1 MEASLHYT
9 KIKEQS
15 DCFLPSSRWQRV
27 LGKKTFFSLVH
38 DLKKLRWTCEVMF
51 YALDILCLCFHF
63 WLALSNLSFFFC
75 WVLLEWVYV
84 QSVSLCSV
92 GHVKP
97 SAKNVQTN
105 KENKLSNSELKV
117 KLSKILFFLGA
128 AWVSPGQFVH
138 QSAKRKW
145 KETLRPFFTDLQQ
158 TN

>member
-1 MEASLHYT
+1 MSVF
-9 KIKEQS
+9 S
-15 DCFLPSSRWQRV
+15 FLTSSQQFV
-27 LGKKTFFSLVH
+27 
-38 DLKKLRWTCEVMF
+38 
-51 YALDILCLCFHF
+51 I
-63 WLALSNLSFFFC
+63 FFC
-75 WVLLEWVYV
+75 WVLLECREGLARIAL

-138 QSAKRKW
+138 QSAKRK
-145 KETLRPFFTDLQQ
+145 
-158 TN
+158 